1 MQAFVERVRRD
12 SEILMRPAELIE
24 QKRNGGEHDAA
35 ELSGLVLAYAR
46 DEVPDYQMAAWC
58 MAVFFQGLTAR
69 ETHALTDAMV
79 RSGETIDLGAAL
91 GRKVV
96 DKHSTGGVGDKTS
109 IAVGPIVAACGVPLG
124 KMSGRGLG
132 HTGGT
137 LDKLESI
144 PGFRV
149 ELTTEELV
157 AQLRDVG
164 MAIVGQTADLVPA
177 DKKLYALRDVTATID
192 IVPLIASSI
201 MSKKLAAGAQA
212 IVLDVKVGDGAFMK
226 TLDDARALA
235 EQMREIGTMAGREVT
250 CLLTDM
256 DQPLG
261 RAVGHA
267 LEVHEARDTVRGD
280 GPGDFTELVLEAAAR
295 LLAYSDLGIDVEEGR
310 RRAQAAVDDGSALDT
325 FERWIRAQGG
335 DPSPDAL
342 ELAPVRRV
350 VSATRDGIVTRLG
363 ARDIGNAAL
372 ELGAGR
378 RTKADAIDHAVGVL
392 CFAKRG
398 DTVLAGDD
406 LAEVHARDDE
416 AAERAAAAVLGA
428 YAVGDA
434 APAERGILL
443 DVVA

>member
-1 MQAFVERVRRD
+1 
-12 SEILMRPAELIE
+12 MRPADLIE
-24 QKRNGGEHDAA
+24 QKRNGVEHDLG
-35 ELSGLVLAYAR
+35 ELTELVLAYAR

-58 MAVFFQGLTAR
+58 MAVYFNGLTAA
-69 ETHALTDAMV
+69 ETYALTDAMI
-79 RSGETIDLGAAL
+79 RSGETLDLAEAL

-144 PGFRV
+144 PGFRA
-149 ELTTEELV
+149 ELTNEEIV
-157 AQLRDVG
+157 QQLKDVG

-177 DKKLYALRDVTATID
+177 DKRLYALRDVTATVD

-201 MSKKLAAGAQA
+201 MSKKLAAGADA

-226 TLDDARALA
+226 TLGEARSLA
-235 EQMREIGTMAGREVT
+235 ELMREIGARAGREVT

-261 RAVGHA
+261 RAVGNA
-267 LEVHEARDTVRGD
+267 LEVDEARDTVRGD
-280 GPGDFTELVLEAAAR
+280 GPTDFTELVLDASAR
-295 LLAYSDLGIDVEEGR
+295 LLAYSDLGIDLDEGR
-310 RRAQAAVDDGSALDT
+310 RRAQVAVDDGSALAVY
-325 FERWIRAQGG
+325 ERWIRAQGG
-335 DPSPDAL
+335 DPDPGAM
-342 ELAPVRRV
+342 ERAPVQRAV
-350 VSATRDGIVTRLG
+350 EASRDGVVTRIG
-363 ARDIGNAAL
+363 ALDVGNAAMD
-372 ELGAGR
+372 LGAGR
-378 RTKADAIDHAVGVL
+378 RRKTDPIDHAVGIL

-406 LAEVHARDDE
+406 LAEIHARDHA
-416 AAERAAAAVLGA
+416 AAERAAAAVLAA
-428 YAVGDA
+428 YELGDE
-434 APAERGILL
+434 APPERGILL
-443 DVVA
+443 DVVG